1 MEKRDNMLINQLKVT
16 EQYPIDKQ
24 VLKLMLERLQYLYD
38 NRRKYK
44 NREITW
50 IYTGTTSTY
59 SLIHKRNCNGWYLGL
74 ARDAYGLNMV
84 VMVKVYEKT
93 NSLRIIADDEM
104 AKLSPENYDDIV
116 RGLLNPRNK
125 NKTYYS
131 EYSYY

>member
-1 MEKRDNMLINQLKVT
+1 MHIEQLTITQQHKLDKR
-16 EQYPIDKQ
+16 
-24 VLKLMLERLQYLYD
+24 VLKPMLDRLQYLYD

-50 IYTGTTSTY
+50 IYTGATGTY
-59 SLIHKRNCNGWYLGL
+59 SLIHRRNSNGWYLGL
-74 ARDAYGLNMV
+74 ARDAYGLDMA

-93 NSLRIIADDEM
+93 DTLRIIADEEM
-104 AKLSPENYDDIV
+104 SQLGPEMYDDIV

-125 NKTYYS
+125 NKAYYS

>member
-1 MEKRDNMLINQLKVT
+1 MLINQLTIT
-16 EQYPIDKQ
+16 EQHKLDKR
-24 VLKLMLERLQYLYD
+24 VLDLMLDRLQYLYD

-50 IYTGTTSTY
+50 IYTGASGTY
-59 SLIHKRNCNGWYLGL
+59 SLIHRRNCNGWYLGL
-74 ARDAYGLNMV
+74 ASDAYGVDMIA
-84 VMVKVYEKT
+84 MVKVYEKT
-93 NSLRIIADDEM
+93 GTIRVIADEEM
-104 AKLSPENYDDIV
+104 SKLSPEMYNDIV

>member
-1 MEKRDNMLINQLKVT
+1 MLINQLKVT
-16 EQYPIDKQ
+16 EQYPVDKQ

-50 IYTGTTSTY
+50 IYTGTTGTY
-59 SLIHKRNCNGWYLGL
+59 SLIHRRNGNGWYLGL
-74 ARDAYGLNMV
+74 ASDAYGMDMIA
-84 VMVKVYEKT
+84 MVKVYEKT
-93 NSLRIIADDEM
+93 NALRIIADEEM
-104 AKLSPENYDDIV
+104 SQLSPEMYDDIV

-131 EYSYY
+131 EYSYH

>member
-1 MEKRDNMLINQLKVT
+1 MLINQLKVT

-50 IYTGTTSTY
+50 IYTGATGTY
-59 SLIHKRNCNGWYLGL
+59 SLIHRRNCNGWYLGL
-74 ARDAYGLNMV
+74 ASDAYGIKMIA
-84 VMVKVYEKT
+84 MVKVYEKSGT
-93 NSLRIIADDEM
+93 IRVIADEEM
-104 AKLSPENYDDIV
+104 VKLSPEMHDDIV
-116 RGLLNPRNK
+116 CGLLNPRNK

-131 EYSYY
+131 EYSYH

>member
-1 MEKRDNMLINQLKVT
+1 MLINQLKVT